1 VRRGDDRARAPLDL
15 LGVDALLEA
24 LLCLRVV
31 GERTADPLGAD
42 ERLPL
47 FGDGVPE
54 RDVGLA
60 VLRSSEAALLVVA
73 DDEADLVAKTL
84 TRQRVDELALLS
96 VTSLNLL
103 GQRLANLEDRDSE
116 NVATKLGLLLFE
128 QGLQFGRLSRYEIGG
143 CVDGDYLLRCCCR
156 LLDGMGR

>member
-1 VRRGDDRARAPLDL
+1 MRRGDDRARAPLDL
-15 LGVDALLEA
+15 LRVDALLEA

-31 GERTADPLGAD
+31 SEGAPDPLGAD

-60 VLRSSEAALLVVA
+60 VLRGSEAALLVVA

-84 TRQRVDELALLS
+84 SGQRVDELALLG
-96 VTSLNLL
+96 VTSLDLL
-103 GQRLANLEDRDSE
+103 GQRLANLEDRDGE
-116 NVATKLGLLLFE
+116 NVASELRLLLLQQGLKLG
-128 QGLQFGRLSRYEIGG
+128 GLSGGEISGA
-143 CVDGDYLLRCCCR
+143 DGDYLLRCCCR
-156 LLDGMGR
+156 LLDGMN